1 MLPPMDGLADDSEA
15 QWSGDG
21 KIEYVESDIHDPE
34 WLAPSERRKST
45 SRSTGT
51 SRRNAGSIVPPTP
64 SEESVLDDTG
74 KVVGSLLP
82 SSSESAPLSTSIAVE
97 IPVSTLI
104 VPRSRHEGFEPP
116 APELSEGKAVEA
128 LLQSC
133 APNDDDDSFE
143 FELDMFSIFINTD
156 KYSYEMRPLQHLST
170 KDVHNVMYADGVLS
184 HKDTKFYVRG
194 IAFDELPIGNYGM
207 DHHTLGDQIWIRSRV
222 CTAEAR
228 GRGPDIYYKLKS
240 PTTEYLRYHS
250 PFLWIADLAKHVV
263 DFLEDSSNKNRRVE
277 FRDFKSAFHKWLLR
291 HHKGRAAF
299 RRWFGQYG
307 RTDFRVAVHAYN
319 NFIYKEAFGVLGHK
333 RTHFHTLWRE
343 IKDYTA
349 YTPAPSTAAPMTVDN
364 KDDTKGI
371 PRTVV
376 TPYVYDSFSHLPC
389 GVMMESVTPSA
400 STERLRTNLIQKQH
414 LELPSHI
421 HNEAKHIK
429 SVSDARAE
437 GLKREVRVGDVVSCP
452 RDAEDTNWR
461 RHTAVGFDDVDRWFG
476 LVQKVHVSKSGARS
490 LDVIW
495 MYRPVD
501 TLCGQMRYPWN
512 NELFLSDHCS
522 CDDGHDYQKLG
533 ESEVLA
539 IHRIDWGGSSAT
551 NAEFFCRQTYISSDR
566 RWITFRQDHLV
577 CSHRKEPTPNP
588 DHYRAGDTVLVQLT
602 AGGNRLEPCELLEPP
617 RDSACLVR
625 VRLLLRRNE
634 VDPKATACRP
644 NELVYSERIL
654 EVRPDRIHGRCIV
667 RYFPSADMIKTPY
680 DRDGVGNAFYI
691 LTRLVEEADGDDS
704 MSTSCV
710 PFDDA
715 FPFPPTFR
723 QGLDPDEAFPK
734 LKGFD
739 LFCGGGNFGRGLE
752 ESGVI
757 EMKWANDISIR
768 AIHTY
773 MANVDARNQV
783 HPFAGSI
790 DDLQRRALQG
800 KFSDNV
806 PPIGEV
812 GFVSGGSPCPGF
824 SRLTHDKT
832 TPEQRKNQS
841 LVASFA
847 SFIDIYRP
855 RFGLLEN
862 VVEIIESAKASQQD
876 VFLQL
881 ICAIVGLGY
890 QTQFFMLDAWT
901 FGSCQSR
908 SRVFLAF
915 AAPGHRLPEMPLQSH
930 QSENPKNKSLGRL
943 SNNEPM
949 FQRLIMPT
957 AFGPVSAAQAFA
969 DLPDIM
975 DGKPDA
981 CIKFPDHR
989 QSYGVTTKVR
999 TRLCALPTRPWG
1011 VNLRS
1016 AYNSGSVTKAEM
1028 DRFPS
1033 SKTVGI
1039 SNAYGRVFPN
1049 KLVGT
1054 VTTRPSPADRFT
1066 GRILHWHQAR
1076 ILSVMEVRRAQGFR
1090 DHEVILGEPKDQYYT
1105 VGNSVSREV
1114 SVALGLSFR
1123 EAWLGSLVKGDENTP
1138 KLGYGVQYTTTQA
1151 TSTMQTSS
1159 TVRTSVMQSSV
1170 MQVSTST
1177 TKVGADD
1184 DGGEEEPEP
1193 EPAPEDEPLPYDWRG
1208 RRVPN
1213 EDYVP
1218 SDEDTE
1224 DVLSCSASDVH
1235 DMPTPQDS
1243 TSTPSVAEP
1252 YETAF
1257 RMTSSTVSSKKRQL
1271 SSSIIVE
1278 LFAAKLSKSDRE
1290 AASRRQKRMRLD
1302 GQP

>member
-1 MLPPMDGLADDSEA
+1 MLPLVDQLGDDAEA
-15 QWSGDG
+15 IQLDYEIV
-21 KIEYVESDIHDPE
+21 KTDILDAE
-34 WLAPSERRKST
+34 WMPPSERRKSKN
-45 SRSTGT
+45 RSPAT
-51 SRRNAGSIVPPTP
+51 RRNTGSTVSPSPPED
-64 SEESVLDDTG
+64 SI
-74 KVVGSLLP
+74 
-82 SSSESAPLSTSIAVE
+82 SAPPSASVSVD
-97 IPVSTLI
+97 IPDSTLV
-104 VPRSRHEGFEPP
+104 VPRSRYEGFEPP
-116 APELSEGKAVEA
+116 APELSEAKAVEE
-128 LLQSC
+128 LLKLCGPEDQ
-133 APNDDDDSFE
+133 DVE
-143 FELDMFSIFINTD
+143 FQLDMFSICID
-156 KYSYEMRPLQHLST
+156 SEKYPYEMRPLQHLST

-184 HKDTKFYVRG
+184 HKDVKFFVRG
-194 IAFDELPIGNYGM
+194 ITFDELPIGNYGL
-207 DHHTLGDQIWIRSRV
+207 DQHTVGDQIWIRSRV
-222 CTAEAR
+222 CAAKADR
-228 GRGPDIYYKLKS
+228 GRGHDIYYKLGKPS
-240 PTTEYLRYHS
+240 TEYRRYYS

-263 DFLEDSSNKNRRVE
+263 DYLEDAGNKNRRVG
-277 FRDFKSAFHKWLLR
+277 FRDFKSRFHNFLLR
-291 HHKGRAAF
+291 HHKGRLAF
-299 RRWFGQYG
+299 RRWFDQYG
-307 RTDFRVAVHAYN
+307 RTDFRVAVHAYD
-319 NFIYKEAFGVLGHK
+319 NFIYKEAYGVLGHK
-333 RTHFHTLWRE
+333 RTRFHTLWKE
-343 IKDYTA
+343 IIDYTA
-349 YTPAPSTAAPMTVDN
+349 YTPAPGAASDN
-364 KDDTKGI
+364 DTHKGI
-371 PRTVV
+371 PLTVV
-376 TPYVYDSFSHLPC
+376 TPYVHDCFSHLPC
-389 GVMMESVTPSA
+389 GIMMEPVTPSA
-400 STERLRTNLIQKQH
+400 ATERLRTKLIQRQH

-421 HNEAKHIK
+421 HNEAKDIK

-437 GLKREVRVGDVVSCP
+437 GLKREVRVGDVISCP
-452 RDAEDTNWR
+452 RDAQDTDWR

-476 LVQKVHVSKSGARS
+476 LVQKVHVNKSGRS
-490 LDVIW
+490 LDVTW

-522 CDDGHDYQKLG
+522 CDDGREYQKLS

-539 IHRIDWGGSSAT
+539 IHRIDWGGSST
-551 NAEFFCRQTYISSDR
+551 TSAEFFCRQTYISSER
-566 RWITFRQDHLV
+566 RWITFRQDHLI
-577 CSHRKEPTPNP
+577 CSHRKEPVLNSE
-588 DHYRAGDTVLVQLT
+588 HYRTGDTVLVQLK
-602 AGGNRLEPCELLEPP
+602 ANSNRLEPCELLEPP
-617 RDSACLVR
+617 GAPGHLIRFR
-625 VRLLLRRNE
+625 QLLRRNE
-634 VDPKATACRP
+634 VDPKATCRP
-644 NELVYSERIL
+644 NELVYSEPRII
-654 EVRPDRIHGRCIV
+654 EAGADRIHGRCIV
-667 RYFPSADMIKTPY
+667 RHFASANKVKTPY

-691 LTRLVEEADGDDS
+691 LTRLAETDGDVS
-704 MSTSCV
+704 RCV
-710 PFDDA
+710 PFDDS

-723 QGLDPDEAFPK
+723 QGMDPDEPFPK

-773 MANVDARNQV
+773 MANVDADNQV

-790 DDLQRRALQG
+790 DNLQRRALEG

-876 VFLQL
+876 IFLQL

-890 QTQFFMLDAWT
+890 QTHFFMLDAWT

-930 QSENPKNKSLGRL
+930 QANDPKNKSLGRL

-957 AFGPVSAAQAFA
+957 AFGPVSAAQTFA

-975 DGKPDA
+975 DSKADA

-989 QSYGVTTKVR
+989 QSYGITPTVR
-999 TRLCALPTRPWG
+999 TRLCTIPTRPWG

-1016 AYNSGSVTKAEM
+1016 AYKNGSVTQAEM
-1028 DRFPS
+1028 DRFATG
-1033 SKTVGI
+1033 KTIGV
-1039 SNAYGRVFPN
+1039 SNAYGRVIPN
-1049 KLVGT
+1049 KLVAT

-1066 GRILHWHQAR
+1066 GRILHWYQNR

-1090 DHEVILGEPKDQYYT
+1090 DHEVILGEPREQYFT

-1123 EAWLGSLVKGDENTP
+1123 EAWLGSLVKGDENIP
-1138 KLGYGVQYTTTQA
+1138 KLGYGNGQEE
-1151 TSTMQTSS
+1151 
-1159 TVRTSVMQSSV
+1159 VRDEQ
-1170 MQVSTST
+1170 
-1177 TKVGADD
+1177 D
-1184 DGGEEEPEP
+1184 EEEPALED
-1193 EPAPEDEPLPYDWRG
+1193 ELAPEDEPLPFDWRG

-1224 DVLSCSASDVH
+1224 DVVSCTANGPLDRGAPLL
-1235 DMPTPQDS
+1235 PTPSDS
-1243 TSTPSVAEP
+1243 TPARSVAGLRMAES
-1252 YETAF
+1252 TA
-1257 RMTSSTVSSKKRQL
+1257 SLKKRRL
-1271 SSSIIVE
+1271 SNSIIVE
-1278 LFAAKLSKSDRE
+1278 LFSAKVSKSEHE
-1290 AASRRQKRMRLD
+1290 ASYRQKRIRVEKQL
-1302 GQP
+1302 